1 MYTLAPIFSQSFPLS
16 TLLTKVV
23 HQLQMRD
30 LYQYIIITQSLQFTV
45 ALSVTHSNK
54 FMTYIHI
61 WQHTE
66 QFQCPKIPL
75 CFSYPFLLSP
85 NPSMAT
91 TDFLYCFHN
100 FAFSRMS
107 QSWNHIVL
115 WPVQIIFHVI
125 LRIFISSMSF
135 RGSFLFSAE
144 SFHCL
149 ANEIIHSLA
158 EEYLGC
164 FHVLA
169 LMNDVAI
176 TMHRFLY
183 IH

>member
-1 MYTLAPIFSQSFPLS
+1 MYTLAPIFSQSFSLS
-16 TLLTKVV
+16 TLVTKVL
-23 HQLQMRD
+23 HLLQMRD
-30 LYQYIIITQSLQFTV
+30 LHQHIIITQSLQFTV
-45 ALSVTHSNK
+45 ALGVTHSNK
-54 FMTYIHI
+54 FMSYIHI
-61 WQHTE
+61 WQHPE

-75 CFSYPFLLSP
+75 CFSDSFLFSP

-91 TDFLYCFHN
+91 TDFFYCFHN

-107 QSWNHIVL
+107 QSWNHTVL
-115 WPVQIIFHVI
+115 QPVQMIFHVM
-125 LRIFISSMSF
+125 LCIFSSSMSF
-135 RGSFLFSAE
+135 CCSFLFSAE

-149 ANEIIHSLA
+149 TNEIIYSPA
-158 EEYLGC
+158 EEHLGC

-176 TMHRFLY
+176 TMHRFLC